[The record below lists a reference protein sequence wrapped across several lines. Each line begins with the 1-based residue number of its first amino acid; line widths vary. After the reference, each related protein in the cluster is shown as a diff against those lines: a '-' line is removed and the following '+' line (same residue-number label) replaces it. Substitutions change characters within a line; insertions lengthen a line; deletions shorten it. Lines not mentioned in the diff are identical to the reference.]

1 MAHPQNPATPN
12 TSDTPLWDPAFLLD
26 LVTMAATSAL
36 AALRRGDQA
45 AAAEFASYAGEFV
58 IDAQRGLAVVR

>member
-26 LVTMAATSAL
+26 LVTMATESTV
-36 AALRRGDQA
+36 AALRRGDIDA
-45 AAAEFASYAGEFV
+45 ATGCAAIAGEFASV
-58 IDAQRGLAVVR
+58 AQQTLAVIR